1 MKLNPAKRYA
11 ASQLTHTASG
21 LLVMAIRLLQTAT
34 TWNKKG
40 LSDKEYVIL
49 KETTPLLTAAQ
60 VRLTAINSRFERTL
74 DKEYGWS
81 NADR

>member
-1 MKLNPAKRYA
+1 MKPNPAKRYA
-11 ASQLTHTASG
+11 ASVLTHGAAE
-21 LLVMAIRLLQTAT
+21 LLLMAIRMLQTAT

-40 LSDKEYVIL
+40 LSNKEYVIL

-74 DKEYGWS
+74 DKDYGW
-81 NADR
+81 NDR